1 MLKQL
6 SRTTQIRT
14 CLARGPATLCVGL
27 VSLWLAAGCDL
38 TAQRIPPTPPTAET
52 PPTAPD
58 DRTTAPTRTSTVPA
72 EPPTSETTQ
81 APRFQYDPDT
91 FALIPWAPIEAPPGA
106 WERTQ
111 KIVEPLYQQYRAGQM
126 SQEEYD
132 EKNSSDKRGCFIN
145 RHPVPVGRGSVPRPT
160 MKRSFLPPR
169 PR

>member
-1 MLKQL
+1 MLRQCL
-6 SRTTQIRT
+6 QTTHPRQ
-14 CLARGPATLCVGL
+14 RGWRATLGL
-27 VSLWLAAGCDL
+27 VFALLSLWLAAGCDL

-52 PPTAPD
+52 PPTVPD

-72 EPPTSETTQ
+72 ELPTSETTQ

-132 EKNSSDKRGCFIN
+132 EKIHQIN
-145 RHPVPVGRGSVPRPT
+145 EGVS
-160 MKRSFLPPR
+160 
-169 PR
+169 